1 MPERGCGPLLMASD
15 GNAPLALEVQS
26 VSHSFGARAALD
38 GVSCA
43 IEPSHYCVLL
53 GLNGAGKTT
62 LFSLITRLYDNT
74 SGTIRVFGHD
84 VRRAPGPALRRL
96 GVVFQQRT
104 LDLDLTVMQ
113 NLIYHGALHGF
124 STRDAKRRAVEELD
138 RLGVID
144 RAGDKVRRLSGG
156 QMRRVEIARSLLHK
170 PRLLLLDEPT
180 VGLDIDARQG
190 ILDHVRRLCR
200 EEGLAVLWATHLIDE
215 ALPGS
220 RVVVMHHGKILSS
233 GPLEQVIADANVDDI
248 REAFIKLTW
257 ASAPDGGERAA

>member
-1 MPERGCGPLLMASD
+1 
-15 GNAPLALEVQS
+15 
-26 VSHSFGARAALD
+26 
-38 GVSCA
+38 
-43 IEPSHYCVLL
+43 
-53 GLNGAGKTT
+53 
-62 LFSLITRLYDNT
+62 
-74 SGTIRVFGHD
+74 
-84 VRRAPGPALRRL
+84 
-96 GVVFQQRT
+96 VVFQQRT

-144 RAGDKVRRLSGG
+144 RAGDRVRRLSGG
-156 QMRRVEIARSLLHK
+156 QIRRVEIARSLLHE

-200 EEGLAVLWATHLIDE
+200 EDGLAVLWATHLIDE

-220 RVVVMHHGKILSS
+220 RVVVMHHGKVLSS
-233 GPLEQVIADANVDDI
+233 GPIERVIADAEVGDI
-248 REAFIKLTW
+248 REAFIKLTR
-257 ASAPDGGERAA
+257 ASAADGGERAA